1 MCRGVSLLEIVAFD
15 EYLLWTRALP
25 TSNYFTYSL
34 RKLLKLRA
42 RVISDAN

>member
-15 EYLLWTRALP
+15 EYLLRTRA